1 MKRILVGL
9 LGVALALP
17 ASAGNS
23 ARAVRKTVEA
33 SMQVTGEVVIAPDG
47 ELQSYTI
54 DGQEKLSA
62 DVNKLL
68 ARYLPSCVFDVVTA
82 SGKPETVKAKM
93 SLQLIVRQTD
103 DGGATMSVGDG
114 VFTDPDM
121 PRYVTARKLA
131 PPTYPMSAW
140 QSGMT
145 GIVYVD
151 LRLNLDGTVAEAHAE
166 RVDMTVVGSENE
178 LELARSTLAKA
189 ALAKAKSWT
198 FEIAPQQLAMPG
210 PVSVRVPVQ
219 YSLWDRLTKPAPKYG
234 VWQQYVPGPYA
245 PIPWQQRSANSGIG
259 AMAPGQLY
267 PLDETIRLRNPASA
281 GS

>member
-1 MKRILVGL
+1 MKRMLVGL
-9 LGVALALP
+9 LGIALALP
-17 ASAGNS
+17 ASAGNG

-54 DGQEKLSA
+54 DKQEKLSEE
-62 DVNKLL
+62 VNRLL
-68 ARYLPSCVFDVVTA
+68 ARYLPSCIFDVVTA

-103 DGGATMSVGDG
+103 DGGAVMSVGDG
-114 VFTDPDM
+114 VFLDPDM
-121 PRYVTARKLA
+121 PRYITARKLA
-131 PPTYPMSAW
+131 PPTYPMSAR

-145 GIVYVD
+145 GIVYVV
-151 LRLNLDGTVAEAHAE
+151 LRLDPDGTVAEAHAE

-178 LELARSTLAKA
+178 LELARGTLAKA
-189 ALAKAKSWT
+189 SLETARSWT
-198 FEIAPQQLAMPG
+198 FEIAPQQLARPG
-210 PVSVRVPVQ
+210 PISVRVPVQ
-219 YSLWDRLTKPAPKYG
+219 YALSDRLSKPAPEYG

-259 AMAPGQLY
+259 AMAPGRVY
-267 PLDETIRLRNPASA
+267 PLDATIKLRNTASA